1 MAGSLRWFNYTSDRG
16 TTYAVFLD
24 ESNSKGV
31 GTPGG
36 ALFPTVFAVQPQLPK
51 GVTMR
56 YLNCFLSTDNT
67 QKRRFWVGTV
77 AAFTALSDGGSILA
91 GGLTWNVS
99 SARGEK
105 QRSAYVGDTGQ
116 TDGTAGNT

>member
-1 MAGSLRWFNYTSDRG
+1 MAGSLRWFNYTSDAG
-16 TTYAVFLD
+16 QNFAVFLD

-36 ALFPTVFAVQPQLPK
+36 SLFPAAFTLAPQLAA
-51 GVTMR
+51 GVKKR
-56 YLNCFLSTDNT
+56 YLNCFLATDPT
-67 QKRRFWVGTV
+67 QRRRFYVGTL
-77 AAFTALSDGGSILA
+77 AAYNALQDGGTILA

-99 SARGEK
+99 SAQGERR
-105 QRSAYVGDTGQ
+105 RSPYVGDTGQ